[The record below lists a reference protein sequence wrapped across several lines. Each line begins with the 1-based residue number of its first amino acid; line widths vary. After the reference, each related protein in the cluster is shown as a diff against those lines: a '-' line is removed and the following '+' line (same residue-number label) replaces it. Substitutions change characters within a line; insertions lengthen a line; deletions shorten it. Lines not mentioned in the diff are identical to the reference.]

1 MWHVEQEEV
10 LGKGTWVPLGQ
21 RALIEVSK
29 VVTSLDLE
37 NATTLFDSKS
47 AIKEMAANRTGL
59 WMDILK
65 FICFY
70 SGDMR

>member
-1 MWHVEQEEV
+1 MWHDEQEPT
-10 LGKGTWVPLGQ
+10 LGKCCLVPLGQ
-21 RALIEVSK
+21 RALIELSK
-29 VVTSLDLE
+29 AMVVFVLE
-37 NATTLFDSKS
+37 NAAALFDSTS